1 MARRQRLINQ
11 TQDPKEPVFHDPY
24 GGRSRLVNRLVLVS
38 GVLLSVWA
46 ILFVHSLFE
55 PSNIKPAAPDLAVAE
70 HRDEALHQHPESLL
84 PGPSAGA
91 GGVQQVAYYQNS
103 GHFSDQIP
111 ADQIQNANCKPASQF
126 AATALAGVG
135 QVAQSTLFALLPAD
149 DLNGYLSFARNCRT
163 IDVLVPELYEISA
176 KTYAVTPLQIDSEMV
191 EVLEPI
197 LQDPATRPVLMPSI
211 GLAYDADVAVF
222 LARLLQWDVRRAM
235 VKQLVATAQA
245 RGAQGLC
252 VDLDFGADADLSGL
266 ERLLVDMKVEFA
278 KVGLGT
284 CVTITEEGE
293 LWRNEKLVRASDLV
307 IVKMFRTVWAGSKPG
322 ALAPDHRFGTV
333 AKEIVA
339 KVGQAKLVMALSNH
353 AVDWISGQVL
363 PETLSVAQAFKVMG
377 EANAVL
383 DFEAPA
389 LNSYSSFTDAKG
401 NHHQIWMLDAVSA
414 HNQILDVF
422 DLGVTN
428 IAVASLGLEDPSLW
442 TVLETIDPTNQK
454 AATVVGSINLQDF
467 ISYDGVGPFY
477 RWRQAASPGLRAI
490 EQDPATGKIIAQ
502 RLAQMPRTTVME
514 RYGAPPDLR
523 VALTFDDGPDDVATP
538 AVLNALKDAGVPATF
553 FVVGSAALKAPNLLR
568 RMVDEG
574 HLVGSHTFLHPHLE
588 RVQPWQINLELN
600 ATQKLIAG
608 QTGRNTRLFRP
619 PYIRGSGPMTAQEVS
634 IFPALASDG
643 YVVAGS
649 DIVPPDWSGLSAE
662 GIIDYTMKGLTQ
674 GHGSI
679 ILLHDGRSK
688 GMNTVAA
695 LPLLIARLQSEGY
708 EIVSLAELMG
718 SSSEALMPFAAKTS
732 AVFSFVSF
740 GTISTVLQVLFV
752 LFWVFILAGVAR
764 AIVYMTLAHRRMPQ
778 SPFHARVL
786 PTATVI
792 IPAYNEALVILK
804 SVKTA
809 LDAEYPD
816 LKVIVV
822 DDGSTDATL
831 AVLTKAFGRNPRVKI
846 LTQANQGKWK
856 ALNTAYAQVKT
867 EIAVCID
874 ADTQIAPD
882 AIRHLVV
889 PFANPKIGAVAGTI
903 LVGNK
908 RNLLTRLQA
917 LEYFVTQNIARRAQ
931 EHINGII
938 VVPGA
943 LGAWRV
949 EAVRDLGL
957 LSNETLTEDTDL
969 TMWMLRGGYHVAYAE
984 AATGYTEAPRDV
996 RSLLKQRLRWNVGIL
1011 QSLWKHR
1018 STFAETRSPRLLSVL
1033 DLAIFGF
1040 ALPLL
1045 APFVDLM
1052 VLFMLA
1058 NVVMAHVSGAVPDF
1072 SGVTNTMILGYV
1084 ILPLVDL
1091 LTTLAAFRFDR
1102 RERLPLL
1109 WVVPFQNILFRQLLY
1124 ISVYRAVFASIT
1136 GRLASWDKLKRFGLT
1151 ETRAKVLR

>member
-1 MARRQRLINQ
+1 ML
-11 TQDPKEPVFHDPY
+11 
-24 GGRSRLVNRLVLVS
+24 LVT
-38 GVLLSVWA
+38 GILLSVWVFF
-46 ILFVHSLFE
+46 FVQSLFE
-55 PSNIKPAAPDLAVAE
+55 PSHLKPAGPSIALSGQLDGAVHHHTEGAVMAPNAVA
-70 HRDEALHQHPESLL
+70 D
-84 PGPSAGA
+84 SA
-91 GGVQQVAYYQNS
+91 QQVAYYQHT

-111 ADQIQNANCKPASQF
+111 AGQSHNASCVPESRF
-126 AATALAGVG
+126 AATALAGG
-135 QVAQSTLFALLPAD
+135 GDAAQRALFALLPAD

-176 KTYAVTPLQIDSEMV
+176 KSFVLAPLKIDTEMV

-197 LQDPATRPVLMPSI
+197 LQDPATRPILMPSVA
-211 GLAYDADVAVF
+211 LAFDADVVGFLVRLRQAAFRTGLVTQMVAV
-222 LARLLQWDVRRAM
+222 
-235 VKQLVATAQA
+235 AQA
-245 RGAQGLC
+245 RQAQGLC
-252 VDLDFGADADLSGL
+252 FDIDFGADADLRGL
-266 ERLLVDMKVEFA
+266 ERLLVDMKSGFA
-278 KVGLGT
+278 KAGLST
-284 CVTITEEGE
+284 CITITEEGE
-293 LWRNEKLVRASDLV
+293 LWRNPQIVAASDLV

-322 ALAPDHRFGTV
+322 ALAPDSRFGAV

-339 KVGQAKLVMALSNH
+339 QVGQSKVVMALGNH
-353 AVDWISGQVL
+353 AVDWVSGQVL
-363 PETLSVAQAFKVMG
+363 PNTLSVAQAFKVMG
-377 EANAVL
+377 EAGGTV
-383 DFEAPA
+383 DFAAPT
-389 LNSYSSFTDAKG
+389 LNSYASFTDAKG
-401 NHHQIWMLDAVSA
+401 SRHQMWMLDAVSA
-414 HNQILDVF
+414 HNQILDLL
-422 DLGVTN
+422 DAGVSN
-428 IAVASLGLEDPSLW
+428 IAIAGLGLEDPGLW
-442 TVLETIDPTNQK
+442 KVLETIGAKNAE
-454 AATVVGSINLQDF
+454 AAKTLGNINLQDV

-477 RWRQAASPGLRAI
+477 RWRQGASPGVRGVG
-490 EQDPATGKIIAQ
+490 QDAATGKITAQ
-502 RLAQMPRTTVME
+502 TLEQMPRTTVME

-538 AVLNALKDAGVPATF
+538 AVLDALKKAGVPATF

-619 PYIRGSGPMTAQEVS
+619 PYIRGSGPMTAQEASV
-634 IFPALASDG
+634 FPALEAEG

-649 DIVPPDWSGLSAE
+649 DIVPPDWSGLTAE

-679 ILLHDGRSK
+679 ILLHDGRSE
-688 GMNTVAA
+688 GMHTVAA
-695 LPLLIARLQSEGY
+695 IPLLIARLQAEGY
-708 EIVSLAELMG
+708 EIVSLADLMG
-718 SSSEALMPFAAKTS
+718 SSAEALMPVAAKS
-732 AVFSFVSF
+732 SMVLSSVSF
-740 GTISTVLQVLFV
+740 GTISTVLQMLFV

-764 AIVYMTLAHRRMPQ
+764 AIVYLILAHRRIPQ
-778 SPFHARVL
+778 SPSHARVL
-786 PTATVI
+786 PTATII

-809 LDAEYPD
+809 LAAEYPD
-816 LKVIVV
+816 LRVIVV
-822 DDGSTDATL
+822 NDGSTDNTL
-831 AVLTKAFGRNPRVKI
+831 AVLTQAYGSNPRVTI
-846 LTQANQGKWK
+846 LTQSNQGKWK
-856 ALNTAYAQVKT
+856 ALNTGYAQVET

-882 AIRHLVV
+882 AVRHLVA
-889 PFANPKIGAVAGTI
+889 PFADPKIGAVAGTI

-908 RNLLTRLQA
+908 HNLLTRLQA

-969 TMWMLRGGYHVAYAE
+969 TMWMLRGGYYVAYAE
-984 AATGYTEAPRDV
+984 DATGYTEAPRDI

-1018 STFAETRSPRLLSVL
+1018 STFTETRSARLLSVL
-1033 DLAIFGF
+1033 DLGIFGF

-1058 NVVMAHVSGAVPDF
+1058 NAVMAQVSGAVPDF
-1072 SGVTNTMILGYV
+1072 SGVTYMMMLGYV

-1091 LTTLAAFRFDR
+1091 LTTLAAFRFDH
-1102 RERLPLL
+1102 RERLRLL
-1109 WVVPFQNILFRQLLY
+1109 WIVPFQNILFRQLLY
-1124 ISVYRAVFASIT
+1124 ISVYRAVFASIS
-1136 GRLASWDKLKRFGLT
+1136 GRLARWDKLKRFGLT
-1151 ETRAKVLR
+1151 ETRAKLQR

>member
-1 MARRQRLINQ
+1 M
-11 TQDPKEPVFHDPY
+11 T
-24 GGRSRLVNRLVLVS
+24 
-38 GVLLSVWA
+38 GVLLSVWVA
-46 ILFVHSLFE
+46 LFVQSLFE
-55 PSNIKPAAPDLAVAE
+55 PSSIKPA
-70 HRDEALHQHPESLL
+70 
-84 PGPSAGA
+84 GPSIAMSGQPDA
-91 GGVQQVAYYQNS
+91 LAHDHAERALMAQNVVADGEQQVAYYQHT

-111 ADQIQNANCKPASQF
+111 AGQVHNASCVPEPRF

-135 QVAQSTLFALLPAD
+135 NAAQTALFALLPAD

-163 IDVLVPELYEISA
+163 IDVLVPELYQISA
-176 KTYAVTPLQIDSEMV
+176 KSFTLAPLKIDSEMV

-197 LQDPATRPVLMPSI
+197 LQDPATRPVLMPSVA
-211 GLAYDADVAVF
+211 LAFDADVAGF
-222 LARLLQWDVRRAM
+222 LRRLRQTAYRS
-235 VKQLVATAQA
+235 QLVAQMVAVAQA
-245 RGAQGLC
+245 REAQGLC
-252 VDLDFGADADLSGL
+252 FDIDFGANADLRGL
-266 ERLLVDMKVEFA
+266 EQLMVDMKSGFA
-278 KVGLGT
+278 KAGLGT
-284 CVTITEEGE
+284 CVTVTEEGE
-293 LWRNEKLVRASDLV
+293 LWRNTQIVAASDLV

-322 ALAPDHRFGTV
+322 ALAPNDRFGAV
-333 AKEIVA
+333 AKEIA
-339 KVGQAKLVMALSNH
+339 ASVGQSKLVMALGNH

-363 PETLSVAQAFKVMG
+363 PATLSIAQAFKVMG
-377 EANAVL
+377 EAGGAL
-383 DFEAPA
+383 DFLAPS
-389 LNSYSSFTDAKG
+389 LNSYASFTDAEG
-401 NHHQIWMLDAVSA
+401 NRHQMWMLDAVSA
-414 HNQILDVF
+414 HNQILDLL
-422 DLGVTN
+422 DLGVSN
-428 IAVASLGLEDPSLW
+428 IAIAGLGLEDPSLW
-442 TVLETIDPTNQK
+442 KVLETVESQN
-454 AATVVGSINLQDF
+454 AEVATALASINLQDF

-477 RWRQAASPGLRAI
+477 RWRQGASPGLRVIA
-490 EQDPATGKIIAQ
+490 QDPATGKVTAQ
-502 RLAQMPRTTVME
+502 TLEQMPRTTVME
-514 RYGAPPDLR
+514 RYGVLPDLR

-538 AVLNALKDAGVPATF
+538 AVLDALKKAGVPATF
-553 FVVGSAALKAPNLLR
+553 FVVGSAALKSPNLLR

-588 RVQPWQINLELN
+588 RIQPWQINLELN

-634 IFPALASDG
+634 LFPSLEAEG

-649 DIVPPDWSGLSAE
+649 DIVPPDWSGLKAE

-674 GHGSI
+674 GHGNI
-679 ILLHDGRSK
+679 ILLHDGRSE
-688 GMNTVAA
+688 GMHTVAA
-695 LPLLIARLQSEGY
+695 IPLLIARLQAEGY
-708 EIVSLAELMG
+708 EIVSLAELIG
-718 SSSEALMPFAAKTS
+718 SSSEVLMPFAAKTS
-732 AVFSFVSF
+732 AIFSSLSF

-764 AIVYMTLAHRRMPQ
+764 AIIYLNLAHRRMPQ

-786 PTATVI
+786 PTATII
-792 IPAYNEALVILK
+792 IPAYNEGLVILK

-809 LDAEYPD
+809 LAAEYPD

-822 DDGSTDATL
+822 NDGSTDDTL
-831 AVLTKAFGRNPRVKI
+831 AVLTQAYGRNSRVKI
-846 LTQANQGKWK
+846 LTQSNQGKWK
-856 ALNTAYAQVKT
+856 ALNTAYAQVET

-882 AIRHLVV
+882 AIRHLVA

-908 RNLLTRLQA
+908 HNLLTRLQA

-984 AATGYTEAPRDV
+984 DATGYTEAPRDI

-1018 STFAETRSPRLLSVL
+1018 STFTETRSARLFSVL
-1033 DLAIFGF
+1033 DLGIFGF

-1058 NVVMAHVSGAVPDF
+1058 NYVMAHVSGAVPDF
-1072 SGVTNTMILGYV
+1072 SGVTYAMILGYV

-1091 LTTLAAFRFDR
+1091 LTTLAAFRFDQ
-1102 RERLPLL
+1102 RERLRLL
-1109 WVVPFQNILFRQLLY
+1109 WVLPFQNILFRQLLY
-1124 ISVYRAVFASIT
+1124 ISVYRAVFASIS
-1136 GRLASWDKLKRFGLT
+1136 GRLARWDKLKRFGLT
-1151 ETRAKVLR
+1151 ETRAKLQR